1 MWVRLIKSLVAAA
14 VVLASVVAGSPAAQ
28 SRTSAQPVCADTRAS
43 DRAFCQSLVRTDVP
57 AIRVLQPRQLPAG
70 YGPQEIHS
78 AYGLPYA
85 GPGATVAITIA
96 YHNPNLESDL
106 AVYRSQFGLA
116 PCTKANGCL
125 RVVNQ
130 SGQPSPLPATVDPGW
145 AVEEALDV
153 DAVSAACPQCRIL
166 VVEAASNLTS
176 SLLAAVDQAVT
187 QGAKFVANSW
197 GASEY
202 SGEGSLDFHFRNRPG
217 VAFTFASGDT
227 GGQTLYPSASPY
239 VTSVGGTT
247 LSRSSTGRFSESAW
261 SGSGNG
267 CSAFEPKPLFQHDGF
282 CPGKRTTADVSADA
296 NPATGLAVYD
306 TVPFNG
312 RSGWMIVGG
321 TSLAAPLIAGMYA
334 LAGPPAAGTYPNSY
348 PYARPQNFYDI
359 VTGCAGTF
367 CAGTGYDPPTGI
379 GAPRG
384 LLGLRAS

>member
-1 MWVRLIKSLVAAA
+1 MRVRLIKSLVAAA

-28 SRTSAQPVCADTRAS
+28 PRTSAQPVCADPHDP
-43 DRAFCQSLVRTDVP
+43 DRAFCQSMVRTDVS
-57 AIRVLQPRQLPAG
+57 ATGVLQPRQRPAG
-70 YGPQEIHS
+70 YGPQEIQS
-78 AYGLPYA
+78 AYGLPSA
-85 GPGATVAITIA
+85 APGGTVAITIA
-96 YHNPNLESDL
+96 YHDPNLESDL

-125 RVVNQ
+125 RVINQ
-130 SGQPSPLPATVDPGW
+130 YGKPTPLPATTDPGW
-145 AVEEALDV
+145 AMEESLDV
-153 DAVSAACPQCRIL
+153 DAVSAACPQCKIL
-166 VVEAASNLTS
+166 VVEAADNLTGS
-176 SLLAAVDQAVT
+176 MLSAVDQAAA

-197 GASEY
+197 AASEY

-217 VAFTFASGDT
+217 VAFAFASGDT

-247 LSRSSTGRFSESAW
+247 LSRTSTGRFSESAW
-261 SGSGNG
+261 SGGGNG
-267 CSAFEPKPLFQHDGF
+267 CSVFEPKPSFQHDRF
-282 CPGKRTTADVSADA
+282 CPSKRTTVDVSADA

-306 TVPFNG
+306 TVPLSG

-334 LAGPPAAGTYPNSY
+334 LAGTPAAGTYPNSY
-348 PYARPQNFYDI
+348 PYAHPQNFYDI

-384 LLGLRAS
+384 VGGLR